1 MSSTRVRLASALAAA
16 GMALTFAG
24 APAAADPVLVELFT
38 SQGCSSCPPADL
50 YLGELAQRTDVVA
63 LAFHVDYWDYIG
75 WRDKFAKPEYTKRQK
90 DYVDALEVRMVYTP
104 QMVVDG
110 RFEAVGTDHQDVETS
125 INAAAMIAKQPI
137 ALSEAE
143 GKLRVTVPAAEID
156 LAKPASLWLAV
167 FARRRET
174 PVGRGENAGTRL
186 VEYHIVRQLDRLGPW
201 TGKAVDMQVPMAPMD
216 KNTGCAVILQVDGAG
231 EVLGV
236 AALPA
241 TGQAY

>member
-110 RFEAVGTDHQDVETS
+110 RFEAV
-125 INAAAMIAKQPI
+125 
-137 ALSEAE
+137 
-143 GKLRVTVPAAEID
+143 
-156 LAKPASLWLAV
+156 
-167 FARRRET
+167 
-174 PVGRGENAGTRL
+174 
-186 VEYHIVRQLDRLGPW
+186 
-201 TGKAVDMQVPMAPMD
+201 
-216 KNTGCAVILQVDGAG
+216 
-231 EVLGV
+231 
-236 AALPA
+236 
-241 TGQAY
+241 